1 MTATNDAP
9 AVLLDVR
16 DGIATLTLNRPEAIN
31 AINDAVRTQLPA
43 ALRQADADPAVR
55 VVVLQGAGPR
65 GFCVGA
71 DLREQRAPQT
81 PVQARAQ
88 PPRAA
93 WFDVFDT
100 LGKPTIAAVHGFC
113 LGGGF
118 EIALACD
125 LRVAAADAVFSLPE
139 IGLGLLPGG
148 GGTQRLP
155 RLVGLGPALH
165 LLLTGERVD
174 AQEASRL
181 GIVARLAADAAALPA
196 EVQKLAASIAAKPP
210 LATRFTK
217 EAARAATTLDLQA
230 GLRLER
236 DLFGLLASTDDH
248 QEALAAFR
256 EKRPPQ
262 FRNQ

>member
-1 MTATNDAP
+1 
-9 AVLLDVR
+9 VR
-16 DGIATLTLNRPEAIN
+16 AGIAFLTLNRPAAIN

-43 ALRQADADPAVR
+43 ALRRADADPAAR
-55 VVVLQGAGPR
+55 VIVLQGAGER

-71 DLREQRAPQT
+71 DLREQRAAQT
-81 PVQARAQ
+81 PAQARSQ

-93 WFDVFDT
+93 WCDAFDRVA
-100 LGKPTIAAVHGFC
+100 KPTIAAIHGFC

-125 LRVAAADAVFSLPE
+125 LRVAAADAVFGLPE
-139 IGLGLLPGG
+139 IGLGLLQGG

-165 LLLTGERVD
+165 LMLTGERFD
-174 AQEASRL
+174 AHEAWRL
-181 GIVARLAADAAALPA
+181 GIVARLAPDAASLSA
-196 EVQKLAASIAAKPP
+196 EVQKLATSIAAKPP
-210 LATRFTK
+210 LAARFTK
-217 EAARAATTLDLQA
+217 EAACAATTRDLQA

>member
-1 MTATNDAP
+1 MIRDGVP
-9 AVLLDVR
+9 AVLVEIV
-16 DGIATLTLNRPEAIN
+16 DGVATITLNRPDAIN
-31 AINDAVRTQLPA
+31 AINDAVRSQLPA

-55 VVVLQGAGPR
+55 VIVLRGAGER

-71 DLREQRAPQT
+71 DLREKRAPQT
-81 PVQARAQ
+81 PAQARTL

-93 WFDVFDT
+93 WFDAFDEVA
-100 LGKPTIAAVHGFC
+100 KPTIAAVHGFC

-125 LRVAAADAVFSLPE
+125 LRVAAADAIFGLPE

-155 RLVGLGPALH
+155 RLLGLGSALH
-165 LLLTGERVD
+165 LLLTGERFD
-174 AQEASRL
+174 AREAWRL
-181 GIVARLAADAAALPA
+181 GLVARLADDASSLPA
-196 EVQKLAASIAAKPP
+196 EAQKLAASIAAKPP
-210 LATRFTK
+210 LAARFTK
-217 EAARAATTLDLQA
+217 EAVRAATTLDLQA

-236 DLFGLLASTDDH
+236 DLFALLASTDDH

-256 EKRPPQ
+256 EKRSPQ

>member
-139 IGLGLLPGG
+139 IGLGLIPGA
-148 GGTQRLP
+148 GGTVSITARIGRQR
-155 RLVGLGPALH
+155 
-165 LLLTGERVD
+165 
-174 AQEASRL
+174 
-181 GIVARLAADAAALPA
+181 AAALTITGRQIDA
-196 EVQKLAASIAAKPP
+196 SVALDWGLVDEV
-210 LATRFTK
+210 
-217 EAARAATTLDLQA
+217 RA
-230 GLRLER
+230 
-236 DLFGLLASTDDH
+236 
-248 QEALAAFR
+248 
-256 EKRPPQ
+256 
-262 FRNQ
+262 

>member
-1 MTATNDAP
+1 MITQDIEP
-9 AVLLDVR
+9 AVLVDVR
-16 DGIATLTLNRPEAIN
+16 EGIGSVTLNRPEALN

-43 ALRQADADPAVR
+43 ALRQLDADPAVR
-55 VVVLQGAGPR
+55 VIVLQGAGSR

-71 DLREQRAPQT
+71 DLREPRAPQT
-81 PVQARAQ
+81 PAQARSK

-93 WFDVFDT
+93 WFDAFDA
-100 LGKPTIAAVHGFC
+100 LAKPTIAAIHGFC

-125 LRVAAADAVFSLPE
+125 LRVAAADAVFGLPE

-165 LLLTGERVD
+165 LLLTGERFD
-174 AQEASRL
+174 GHEAWRL
-181 GIVARLAADAAALPA
+181 GIVARLAPDAQALPA
-196 EVQKLAASIAAKPP
+196 EAQKLAAAIAAKPP
-210 LATRFTK
+210 LAARLTK
-217 EAARAATTLDLQA
+217 EAAHAATTLDLQA

-236 DLFGLLASTDDH
+236 DLFALLASTDDH

>member
-1 MTATNDAP
+1 MTEDAAP
-9 AVLLDVR
+9 AVLVEIR
-16 DGIATLTLNRPEAIN
+16 DGIATVTLNRPDAIN
-31 AINDAVRTQLPA
+31 AINDEVRTQLPA
-43 ALRQADADPAVR
+43 ALRQADADRDVR
-55 VVVLQGAGPR
+55 VIVLRGAGER

-71 DLREQRAPQT
+71 DLREKRAPQT
-81 PVQARAQ
+81 PAQARAL

-93 WFDVFDT
+93 WFDTFDT
-100 LGKPTIAAVHGFC
+100 VSKPTIAAVHGFC

-125 LRVAAADAVFSLPE
+125 MRVAAADAVFGLPE

-155 RLVGLGPALH
+155 RLVGLGSALQM
-165 LLLTGERVD
+165 LLTGERF
-174 AQEASRL
+174 EAREAWRL
-181 GIVARLAADAAALPA
+181 GLVARLAADAASLPA
-196 EVQKLAASIAAKPP
+196 ETHKLAASIAGKPP
-210 LATRFTK
+210 LAARFTK
-217 EAARAATTLDLQA
+217 EAARAATELDFQA

-236 DLFGLLASTDDH
+236 DLFALLASTDDH

-256 EKRPPQ
+256 EKRLPQ

>member
-1 MTATNDAP
+1 VA
-9 AVLLDVR
+9 
-16 DGIATLTLNRPEAIN
+16 
-31 AINDAVRTQLPA
+31 
-43 ALRQADADPAVR
+43 
-55 VVVLQGAGPR
+55 
-65 GFCVGA
+65 
-71 DLREQRAPQT
+71 
-81 PVQARAQ
+81 
-88 PPRAA
+88 
-93 WFDVFDT
+93 
-100 LGKPTIAAVHGFC
+100 KPTIAAIHGFC

-125 LRVAAADAVFSLPE
+125 LRVAAADAVFGLPE
-139 IGLGLLPGG
+139 IGLGLLQGG

-165 LLLTGERVD
+165 LMLTGERFD
-174 AQEASRL
+174 AHEAWRL
-181 GIVARLAADAAALPA
+181 GIVARLAPDAASLSA
-196 EVQKLAASIAAKPP
+196 EVQKLATSIAAKPP
-210 LATRFTK
+210 LAARFTK
-217 EAARAATTLDLQA
+217 EAACAATTRDLQA